1 MCDWELFPSAPE
13 PSETANTIWTEIK
26 SEPVQLGQNLI
37 GAHKQLTDGPYK
49 FRSKNPAAWYNL
61 NEAAVEVRFCLKLFG
76 TNNGLA
82 LASEPSALISGGYHL
97 FSRAELALSGGEL
110 TEVVDYPGYVQTM
123 LAAMRYSPSKLNQ
136 AADFEWLYPETINEK
151 FGRTAAGGPPP
162 VPNDAL
168 NLAGGSVLS
177 THLLG
182 AAAPYNNISGTPSA
196 ARVSQ
201 QSKYN
206 RSFQR
211 RAMRLAADADGVSR
225 VVSLMLPLRSVFSF
239 ADNIAHPIRGAPL
252 ELTLYK
258 NLDYATILHTVGTN
272 TETVI
277 LSMNLWLPQVMPAA
291 KVSAQLERWIS
302 ERASTNYVFD
312 SRNVYISDEYASSA
326 TPRQIDWRVNAVN
339 NKPKAIFVG
348 FQHEAQFTLQAD
360 ALAYDD
366 PIDDVVDQRQVGAN
380 WSQYSVANGGIF
392 SHLNDIYYV
401 EARVANKA
409 YPVQRYNMTFADE
422 SSTRAYLDTLA
433 IFFKDNPENAKLMN
447 YQTWKASPIF
457 SFLIDDDS
465 VFERVKSIELSIRA
479 RVLSGPE
486 VGSFRMVVMVVTEQ
500 MLTRASDGAREIFS
514 T

>member
-13 PSETANTIWTEIK
+13 PSDTANTIWTEIK

-61 NEAAVEVRFCLKLFG
+61 NEAAVEVRFCLKLLG

-82 LASEPSALISGGYHL
+82 LASTPSALISGGYHL

-110 TEVVDYPGYVQTM
+110 TEVIDYPGYVQTM
-123 LAAMRYSPSKLNQ
+123 LAAARYSPSKLNQ
-136 AADFEWLYPETINEK
+136 AADFEWLYPETIDEK
-151 FGRTAAGGPPP
+151 FGRSDDANAVLDIAGGG
-162 VPNDAL
+162 VKA
-168 NLAGGSVLS
+168 

-258 NLDYATILHTVGTN
+258 NLDYSTILHTVGTN

-277 LSMNLWLPQVMPAA
+277 LSMSLWLPQVMPAA

-312 SRNVYISDEYASSA
+312 SRTIYISDLYASSA
-326 TPRQIDWRVNAVN
+326 TPRDIEWRVNAVN

-348 FQHEAQFTLQAD
+348 FQHEAQFTLQQD
-360 ALAYDD
+360 NLAYNN
-366 PIDDVVDQRQVGAN
+366 PIDDVIAQRQVGAN
-380 WSQYSVANGGIF
+380 WSQYAVANGGIF

-447 YQTWKASPIF
+447 YQTWKASPLF

-479 RVLSGPE
+479 RVLSGAS